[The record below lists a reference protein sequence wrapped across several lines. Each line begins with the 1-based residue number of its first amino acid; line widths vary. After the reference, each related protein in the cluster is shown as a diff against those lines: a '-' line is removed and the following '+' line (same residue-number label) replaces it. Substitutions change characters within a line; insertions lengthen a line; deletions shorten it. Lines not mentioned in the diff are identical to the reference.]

1 MAWKQDIDL
10 GKNIRSCVIICC
22 LLNIPTHLFL
32 EDCNALL
39 MQWYSFSKKHH
50 VSDDQGTA
58 TARVSLKW
66 LVALIIANTLNDP
79 SWER

>member
-1 MAWKQDIDL
+1 MAWKQEIDL
-10 GKNIRSCVIICC
+10 DKNVRSCVIICC

-39 MQWYSFSKKHH
+39 MQWYSFSKKQC
-50 VSDDQGTA
+50 VADNQGTA
-58 TARVSLKW
+58 TVRVSIKW
-66 LVALIIANTLNDP
+66 FVALIIADTLKDP